1 MDDGSAKLLCGT
13 PALPPHCV
21 ALTFDDGPGPKSAE
35 LSRMLRDEGIPAT
48 FFVLGESVRR
58 YGQVLDTHR
67 DCGHV
72 IALHGDRHQ
81 PFLTDRTAAILL
93 DRCRERV
100 SGYLGDTVWF
110 RPPYG
115 YGDKPVPGYAGPVGW
130 HAHGRDWEIT
140 YRDGQTVAGC
150 VDEIAGALVR
160 KDGGIVLLHDFAPR
174 TEFTRRGLAEA
185 QLDLRILE
193 IMPPLIERLR
203 GEGFSFVKLPEPG
216 GGTRPAGAGDRI
228 LRDSGA

>member
-35 LSRMLRDEGIPAT
+35 LSRMLHDEGVPAT
-48 FFVLGESVRR
+48 FFVLGESVKR
-58 YGQVLDTHR
+58 YGHVLDTHR

-72 IALHGDRHQ
+72 IALHGERHR
-81 PFLTDRTAAILL
+81 PFVSARVAATLL
-93 DRCRERV
+93 GRCRERI
-100 SGYLGDTVWF
+100 SDYLGDTVWF

-115 YGDKPVPGYAGPVGW
+115 YGDEPVPGYAGPVGW

-140 YRDGQTVAGC
+140 YRAGQTVAGC
-150 VDEIAGALVR
+150 VDEIVGALVR
-160 KDGGIVLLHDFAPR
+160 KDGGIALLHDFAPP
-174 TEFTRRGLAEA
+174 TEFTVRGLTEA
-185 QLDLRILE
+185 DLDLRILE

-216 GGTRPAGAGDRI
+216 RSPQAGAADR
-228 LRDSGA
+228 APA